1 VRRQLYFEIFAASFA
16 AFLLE
21 IAYTRIFSFKVYYSF
36 TYLVIGIALM
46 GLGAGG
52 ALVAALPRRLADR
65 TPEQLIPSICLGGAL
80 AVLVGYLVVAKVQL
94 NASALDKV
102 PAEAAKLFAV
112 SALLAVPFVAI
123 GLVVSLILASRAEEA
138 GRLYAADLVG
148 GGLGCTL
155 SIVLLEV
162 FDPPRVVLLAGA
174 ALAAAALPLARKE
187 RGKLA
192 AGAMLSAGLLL
203 SGSVLH
209 WLPDPVVDRNKGFEE
224 FRNQGLIKATRWDP
238 VFRVDVAESTL
249 APGDLFLLFHDGLP
263 GSGMRRFPSRA
274 FDHLD
279 NSSRR
284 LPFQVL
290 ANHAPRVLVVGSAG
304 GHEVVAALHF
314 GALHVTAVELNRAT
328 LGMLNERFGDI
339 TGHLD
344 KDPRVTFVNGDAR
357 WFLAQTQEKYD
368 LIWMV
373 APDFQTA
380 MNASTS
386 GALVLAESY
395 LYTVEMIEQ
404 VFRRL
409 SPGGILC
416 AQFSEVD
423 YERKPNR
430 TLRFLATARQHYF
443 YEKIPD
449 FEDRTLVATSE
460 GLAPYVESTI
470 LLSRSAFTPQ
480 QIGDF
485 IFHTQRRIPQGIVRY
500 FPMGPLEEVPV
511 TQVIATP
518 QDLFAE
524 WYREQPYQVGP
535 VFDDSPFFW
544 HFTGFWDA
552 VGGTSASP
560 GKPVDY
566 EDGVGE
572 RVILV
577 LLAVAVALGLVF
589 LFAPFAG
596 IRSVWKSIPHKA
608 NVAAYFAALG
618 IGFMFVEVP
627 LIQRLTLLLGYPTR
641 SLSVT
646 LFGLLLSTGIGSL
659 LSTRYRHAPLR
670 ALGVLIAILF
680 VLLGLWHL
688 VSPRVVEAALGYP
701 LPVRIAVALL
711 LMAPIGVCLGGFL
724 PTGLGVVFGA
734 SPHPRRFVAWAWAVN
749 AFASVVGA
757 ILAAIVA
764 MAAGF
769 KFLLVAAPVIYA
781 AGALF
786 LIRVEPHA
794 PEATDSA

>member
-1 VRRQLYFEIFAASFA
+1 MRRQLYFEIFLASFA

-52 ALVAALPRRLADR
+52 ALVAAMPRRLADR
-65 TPEQLIPSICLGGAL
+65 TPEQLIPSICLAGAM
-80 AVLVGYLVVAKVQL
+80 AVLVGYLVVARVQL
-94 NASALDKV
+94 NASALDKA
-102 PAEAAKLFAV
+102 PAEAAKLIAV
-112 SALLAVPFVAI
+112 SALLAVPFVAV
-123 GLVVSLILASRAEEA
+123 GLVVSLILAARAEEA

-155 SIVLLEV
+155 SIVLLEA
-162 FDPPRVVLLAGA
+162 FDPPRVVLLSGA
-174 ALAAAALPLARKE
+174 ALAVAALPLARKE
-187 RGKLA
+187 RGKLI
-192 AGAMLSAGLLL
+192 AGVVLGAGLLL
-203 SGSVLH
+203 SGSVLNV
-209 WLPDPVVDRNKGFEE
+209 LPDPVVDQNKGFEE
-224 FRNQGLIKATRWDP
+224 ARNKGLIKASRWNP
-238 VFRVDVAESTL
+238 VFRVDVGESPL
-249 APGDLFLLFHDGLP
+249 APGELFLLFHDGLP

-279 NSSRR
+279 DSSRR

-290 ANHAPRVLVVGSAG
+290 KPAPRVLIVGSAG

-314 GALHVTAVELNRAT
+314 GAVHVTAVELNRAT
-328 LGMLNERFGDI
+328 LGMLNQRFSDV

-344 KDPRVTFVNGDAR
+344 RDPRVTFVNGDAR
-357 WFLAQTQEKYD
+357 WFLERTKEKFD

-373 APDFQTA
+373 APDSYAA

-386 GALVLAESY
+386 GAFVLAESY
-395 LYTVEMIEQ
+395 LYTVEMVEQ
-404 VFRRL
+404 IFRRL
-409 SPGGILC
+409 SPDGVLC
-416 AQFSEVD
+416 AQFGEVD

-430 TLRFLATARQHYF
+430 TLRFLATARQFYF

-460 GLAPYVESTI
+460 GFAPYLESTI
-470 LLSRSAFTPQ
+470 LLSRSAFTFD
-480 QIGDF
+480 QIKNF
-485 IFHTQRRIPQGIVRY
+485 VLHTERRVPQGMVRY
-500 FPMGPLEEVPV
+500 YPKGPLEEVPV

-524 WYREQPYQVGP
+524 WYRAQPYQVDP

-552 VGGTSASP
+552 VGGTAASP
-560 GKPVDY
+560 GRPVDY

-577 LLAVAVALGLVF
+577 LLIVAIVLGLAF
-589 LFAPFAG
+589 LFVPFLG
-596 IRSVWKSIPHKA
+596 IRDTWKTIPHKA
-608 NVAAYFAALG
+608 NVAAYFTALG

-659 LSTRYRHAPLR
+659 LSTRFRGSPMR
-670 ALGVLIAILF
+670 ALGVLIATLF
-680 VLLGLWHL
+680 VLLAFWHL
-688 VSPRVVEAALGYP
+688 ISPRVVQAALGSP
-701 LPVRIAVALL
+701 LPLRVTAALL
-711 LMAPIGVCLGGFL
+711 LIAPIGICLGGFL
-724 PTGLGVVFGA
+724 PLGLA
-734 SPHPRRFVAWAWAVN
+734 IAARAAPHPRPFVAWAWAVN
-749 AFASVVGA
+749 AFASVVGS

-769 KFLLVAAPVIYA
+769 KFLLVAAPVIYV

-786 LIRVEPHA
+786 LMRVEPQ
-794 PEATDSA
+794 PVEPT